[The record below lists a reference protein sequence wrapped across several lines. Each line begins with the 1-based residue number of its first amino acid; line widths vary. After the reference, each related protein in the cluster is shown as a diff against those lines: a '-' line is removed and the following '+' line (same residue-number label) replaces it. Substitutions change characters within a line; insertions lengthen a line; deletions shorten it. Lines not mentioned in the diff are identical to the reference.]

1 MSRSFSRAALAPVV
15 GAGALVLGLALV
27 GLIGFGATGCGGPD
41 ETDIST
47 DGNGATAESNA
58 ASSDTTAASVGGVA
72 QRTERAVAVHVSAA
86 RRLQLVVPVV
96 AEGSIRA
103 VRSAEIK
110 FELSGRVTDV
120 LVKEGQRVRRGQR
133 LAKLD
138 DREYQLALDE
148 ARTDRLQALGQ
159 LAVEDEAMSATGT
172 AQHELDAQLLDLA
185 AMEERGE
192 ITNSERRAREVELG
206 VAAVKHGAYRRELL
220 EVRTGLAGA
229 HSAEQRAQLDLERTE
244 LRAPFDGV
252 VTGLVLAPGERVQ
265 TGTTLC
271 TVVDDVDV
279 EADLG
284 VLEAD
289 LKGIVVGR
297 EVLVTIPALAET
309 FPARIDV
316 VSPNID
322 PQSRTCQVL
331 VRLRSE
337 GGRIKPGMFVR
348 ASIAGAVY
356 PDRLV
361 VPRAAILTRDG
372 RPLLFRIEGDR
383 AKWVY
388 VETGLRNDHA
398 VEITRVVQGGTIE
411 PGTQVVV
418 DNHLTLTHDALIE
431 IREVVP
437 LVDPWAELAAST
449 TSTQ

>member
-1 MSRSFSRAALAPVV
+1 MFRLFPRAAQAPMLGACVLAV
-15 GAGALVLGLALV
+15 GLACVAL
-27 GLIGFGATGCGGPD
+27 TGCGGAD
-41 ETDIST
+41 EPGAGSD
-47 DGNGATAESNA
+47 ATAA
-58 ASSDTTAASVGGVA
+58 ATDSTATGTEDEVA
-72 QRTERAVAVHVSAA
+72 TSQRTERAVTVNVSEA
-86 RRLQLVVPVV
+86 RRVQLVVPVV
-96 AEGSIRA
+96 AEGSVRA
-103 VRSAEIK
+103 RRSAEIK
-110 FELSGRVTDV
+110 FELTGRVTQV
-120 LVKEGQRVRRGQR
+120 LVNEGQRVRRGQR
-133 LAKLD
+133 LATLD
-138 DREYQLALDE
+138 DREYQLALEE

-159 LAVEDEAMSATGT
+159 LAVEDEAMSATDA

-192 ITNSERRAREVELG
+192 ITTEERRAREIELG
-206 VAAVKHGAYRRELL
+206 VAAVKDGAYRRELL
-220 EVRTGLAGA
+220 EVRTGLTDAR
-229 HSAEQRAQLDLERTE
+229 SAEQRARLNLERTE

-265 TGTTLC
+265 NGQTLC

-279 EADLG
+279 EAELG

-289 LKGIVVGR
+289 LKGIEVGR
-297 EVLVTIPALAET
+297 AVLVNVPALGET
-309 FPARIDV
+309 FPADIDV

-348 ASIAGAVY
+348 ASIAGAVHA
-356 PDRLV
+356 DRLV
-361 VPRAAILTRDG
+361 VPREAILTRDG
-372 RPLLFRIEGDR
+372 RPLVFRIEGDR

-398 VEITRVVQGGTIE
+398 VEITRVVQGGAIE

-431 IREVVP
+431 VRDVVP
-437 LVDPWAELAAST
+437 LVDPWAELAASVAA
-449 TSTQ
+449 TQ